1 MPCLLLPNISQR
13 RLNAL
18 DAIEWVMGLAEVT
31 VNGLTEPCK
40 FSSALHGQIGT
51 RDFLGCRAK
60 RP

>member
-1 MPCLLLPNISQR
+1 MPRLLLPNISQR

-18 DAIEWVMGLAEVT
+18 DTIEWAMDLAEAP

-40 FSSALHGQIGT
+40 FSSALLCQTGT